1 MNTPEQSRKNQAAWR
16 KRNPVKAA
24 ETSRAQQI
32 RRLDYLRRLKT
43 ETPCADCG
51 LHFPYYM
58 MEFDHVKAPPKK
70 GNGKKKRVSINA
82 MSFADMLVELDK
94 CDIVCANCHS
104 ARTHFRRTT

>member
-1 MNTPEQSRKNQAAWR
+1 
-16 KRNPVKAA
+16 
-24 ETSRAQQI
+24 
-32 RRLDYLRRLKT
+32 
-43 ETPCADCG
+43 
-51 LHFPYYM
+51 M